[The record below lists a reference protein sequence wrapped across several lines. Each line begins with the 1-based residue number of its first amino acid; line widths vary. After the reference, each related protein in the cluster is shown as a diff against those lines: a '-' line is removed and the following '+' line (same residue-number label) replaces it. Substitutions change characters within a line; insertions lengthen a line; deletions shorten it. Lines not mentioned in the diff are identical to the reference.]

1 MTTVNEMLSSKG
13 IDSNFML
20 NTIESL
26 AIVMR
31 SNTFSS
37 KVMPESYQVNGDI
50 SDESSFRSQVKLLL
64 SDRKL
69 ALASV
74 AVGVDAF
81 AGYIFDN
88 MQTGDFKVLS
98 EEEKEGILNFSEDAT
113 FELIINSIA
122 SVMAVLEKRVQDKL
136 PRYEQLDWG
145 FVDIFE
151 RVLEMVTLTSEQLKE
166 VVAREAEHG
175 LDDIQVKLTALVPSI
190 ITVMGIHALFE
201 VAQLIDA
208 PIEFVEQIAGDVS
221 CEALREVIMQTGAA
235 VLQEKIAIHFGD
247 EFVDTLQAISEKEKL
262 DSNQIH

>member
-175 LDDIQVKLTALVPSI
+175 LDEIQVKLTALVPSI
-190 ITVMGIHALFE
+190 ITVMGIYALFE

-221 CEALREVIMQTGAA
+221 GEALREVIMQTGAA

-247 EFVDTLQAISEKEKL
+247 EFVETLQAISEKEKL